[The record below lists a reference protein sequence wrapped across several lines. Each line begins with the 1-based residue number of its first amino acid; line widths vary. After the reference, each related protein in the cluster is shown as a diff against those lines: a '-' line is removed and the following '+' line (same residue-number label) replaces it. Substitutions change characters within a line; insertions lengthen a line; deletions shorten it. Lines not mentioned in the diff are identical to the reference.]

1 MIWTFCVDKYLL
13 TSLVYSA
20 FVDNPPSSVLRHAFN
35 APNAPNAL
43 TPNVPNGDVREVWK
57 VTGWW
62 WRCRVSAPGHQD
74 HNICQ
79 ETVLGW
85 FTFYTLQPRK
95 AAIISDILHTHPYRT
110 TIWKSRNLD
119 ADQFY
124 GHDFVINPEFWLN
137 FGPAPRLRGGAA
149 EACIIIILGRKL
161 HTIYPAPV
169 NIHPAPSGRG
179 VSGLLFPMATIIC
192 YMSQ

>member
-1 MIWTFCVDKYLL
+1 ME
-13 TSLVYSA
+13 S
-20 FVDNPPSSVLRHAFN
+20 
-35 APNAPNAL
+35 
-43 TPNVPNGDVREVWK
+43 

-62 WRCRVSAPGHQD
+62 WRCRVWAPGHQD

-137 FGPAPRLRGGAA
+137 FGPAPRSSRGLHNYYSGEKTSHNLPCASQYSPSTQWQ
-149 EACIIIILGRKL
+149 GRFWSPLSHGHHYMLYVPIGVFSWGNIKL
-161 HTIYPAPV
+161 VRYLMI
-169 NIHPAPSGRG
+169 
-179 VSGLLFPMATIIC
+179 
-192 YMSQ
+192 